1 MVQSATAFSSH
12 QYINWNRYSS
22 YRCIEP
28 NLIDFSQSCISGTP
42 PVRRRST
49 DSGTCL
55 TPMPTSSSSSSTSST
70 QRHSVRFATL
80 VCLAVS
86 KCRVNTHNRGSTTVR
101 LTSCLTGFDLTKQ
114 EKLLFMPHKQ
124 SSRIQTNNSEVRR
137 KVILPPMV
145 SALW

>member
-49 DSGTCL
+49 DSGTCP

-86 KCRVNTHNRGSTTVR
+86 KCRVNTHNRGKYHCTA
-101 LTSCLTGFDLTKQ
+101 D
-114 EKLLFMPHKQ
+114 LLFDWFRFDQTGKTVVHATQAKQ
-124 SSRIQTNNSEVRR
+124 PNPN
-137 KVILPPMV
+137 K
-145 SALW
+145 